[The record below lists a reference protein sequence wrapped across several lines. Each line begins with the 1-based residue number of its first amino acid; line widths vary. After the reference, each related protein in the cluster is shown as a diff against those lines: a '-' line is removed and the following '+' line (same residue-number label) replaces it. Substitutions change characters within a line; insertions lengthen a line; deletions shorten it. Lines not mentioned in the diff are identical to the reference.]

1 MARDKTRRSPSPP
14 LPPSTPPVETE
25 AAFTEAAERRTAI
38 WKRPNSRP
46 RCGEVAGSAAA
57 DCAAVCCCGPAVL
70 LDILLTA
77 SVRVP
82 AALCRLVRK
91 ARAKRKEQARKRK
104 EARKHSARSGEAVSE
119 GAVAIAPEGATLET
133 TPADEITE
141 VEKEMWPLFHN
152 AGFWRSPSQ
161 TDDDRH

>member
-1 MARDKTRRSPSPP
+1 MGRDKTRRSPSPP

-25 AAFTEAAERRTAI
+25 AELTEAAERRTTI
-38 WKRPNSRP
+38 TKRRNSRL
-46 RCGEVAGSAAA
+46 RCGEVAGNAAA

-82 AALCRLVRK
+82 AALCRMVRK
-91 ARAKRKEQARKRK
+91 ARAKRKDRARKR
-104 EARKHSARSGEAVSE
+104 SARSGEGVSE
-119 GAVAIAPEGATLET
+119 GAAAIAPEEAMET

-152 AGFWRSPSQ
+152 VGFGRSPSQ
-161 TDDDRH
+161 VDDDRH